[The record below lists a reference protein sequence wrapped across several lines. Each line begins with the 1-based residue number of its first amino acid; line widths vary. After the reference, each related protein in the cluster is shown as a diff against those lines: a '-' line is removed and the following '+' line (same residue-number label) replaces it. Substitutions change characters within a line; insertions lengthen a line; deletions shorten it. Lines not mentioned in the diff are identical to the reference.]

1 MSGSTSWI
9 RFAGAF
15 LCIGLAVTTWVVMA
29 VTLQGLFKSY
39 PQSYF
44 MVYWIHSWYAVMYV
58 AWKTWRE
65 FPGNLKCN
73 RAGDGSLTWKR
84 ALWSSAVVSVTSLLS
99 AYFWYLSLPQ
109 TSVPANVAIYQSAVA
124 FTFILSVPLLRES
137 VTVVKI
143 LAVSFSITGVAL
155 VSVYSERDKSGPV
168 HQSVLGYVY
177 LVTSTILYALMEVL
191 FKKLASFKDDPAS
204 GYNGM
209 RMVGLMG
216 IHTVLW
222 MWPPL
227 IVLHYSNVE
236 PFHWPSKDILY
247 QILYNTVLDVT
258 FNASLFI
265 CVALSSPLFATV
277 GTVTAIPASVI
288 VDYIR
293 NRRSSFPLVY
303 VGMMMIIV
311 GFTGFVLSE
320 FMHIK
325 RDKREADKIARDN
338 ISIASDYYSADDKYA
353 SINAIPSNETDSL
366 LEKRVNWR
374 NNVFKY
380 IL

>member
-73 RAGDGSLTWKR
+73 RAGDGSLTWN
-84 ALWSSAVVSVTSLLS
+84 
-99 AYFWYLSLPQ
+99 
-109 TSVPANVAIYQSAVA
+109 VPANVAIYQSAVA